1 MKFSKKLV
9 LAAIL
14 AMIGSR
20 GIFAAKPAEV
30 EALFAKHS
38 AQFADINPFYVAK
51 KAHFERAYAEMKS
64 DLNKKINAFFAN
76 EIMFRGISASKREFA
91 DVNSDVKVACL
102 MNLLDATFADLKKVF
117 VSSSFVGSD
126 IELKKIVI
134 AQGLRGNGIYGPL
147 LELAGEDAEL
157 QAAINAWTQFHAAEF
172 DAILSMTK
180 EQKLAREVA
189 DAKAEVVQAKAA
201 SNHFFA
207 LFKTPEKVKDAAAKL
222 AAAEKAAAE
231 AKAAVKAEV
240 PAPVEVDEQA
250 VGLGTV
256 WFNSAKALVS
266 TATATEETRKKE
278 LDKNLLEAL
287 KARIAN
293 PGNVTAEM
301 VEHLKSV
308 AIKGSS
314 AVNEYL
320 KNLEIIPNIPVV
332 EGINTLEKY
341 KEYAEAQWKAGN
353 KMAALVLI
361 TKIEVEAE
369 KAAK

>member
-157 QAAINAWTQFHAAEF
+157 QAAINAWTQFHASEF

-189 DAKAEVVQAKAA
+189 DAKAEVGQAKAA

-207 LFKTPEKVKDAAAKL
+207 LFRTPAKVKDAAAKL

-231 AKAAVKAEV
+231 AKAEEKKAEE
-240 PAPVEVDEQA
+240 APVEVVEPALD
-250 VGLGTV
+250 TV
-256 WFNSAKALVS
+256 WFDSAKALVS
-266 TATATEETRKKE
+266 AATVIEETRKKE
-278 LDKNLLEAL
+278 LDKNLLIAL
-287 KARIAN
+287 NAWIAN
-293 PGNVTAEM
+293 PANVTAEM
-301 VEHLKSV
+301 VAGLNAVAVMTSPSVVDYLKSLEMI
-308 AIKGSS
+308 IKS
-314 AVNEYL
+314 
-320 KNLEIIPNIPVV
+320 PVV
-332 EGINTLEKY
+332 DGINTLAAY
-341 KEYAEAQWKAGN
+341 KAYAEAQWKAGN

-361 TKIEVEAE
+361 TKIELDAV